1 VLCFVDFANAAQAAV
16 SMEALQ
22 GKIYSVNPNH
32 SPVFIHEIRLVA
44 LSLVATTLV
53 LKLTALT
60 TQCATLVTSAP
71 IWHEYLVLDT
81 GLF

>member
-1 VLCFVDFANAAQAAV
+1 ML
-16 SMEALQ
+16 
-22 GKIYSVNPNH
+22 
-32 SPVFIHEIRLVA
+32 LVA

-53 LKLTALT
+53 LKLTAVT